1 MVDTA
6 TAPVVSA
13 VRMSERRRLG
23 VIAVAAGA
31 AAMVV
36 SLVGS
41 WIPSLWG
48 DEAASLLSAQRS
60 FGSLFT
66 MLGHV
71 DAVHGL
77 YYVLLHF
84 WVHLAG
90 TSPFAI
96 RLPSAVGVG
105 IGAAAVAWMCGR
117 MRGARFAVIAGIV
130 VAVLPR
136 LTYAGEEARSY
147 ATDAALCAVLCAIVV
162 EIVLSRRRSLG
173 LWTAYGIVLVFATY
187 LFLYN
192 LLIVIAIGVFLA
204 MTPMARRHLRA
215 FVTATGTAVLASAPL
230 LVFAYL
236 ERAQVAY
243 LADQAEVT
251 SSAVFV
257 QMWFSAVPFA
267 IVAWLLILVAVGDL
281 VLRTERSRRRSR
293 SMPAGTA
300 AVRSFAGGKADLVV
314 LGLCW
319 LVLPMGILIA
329 TSAVFNDFTARYG
342 TMAAPAAAILIAAGI
357 DRLVSLTAR
366 RWGLTAHRWVGIAGI
381 AAVLIAA
388 APVWVSQRG
397 PYSMNESDWNE
408 IAATVHANAHQGDGI
423 VFDEGVRPSR
433 RTRLAMSTDP
443 AAFSA
448 VKDVTL
454 RVPYAQNDTWY
465 DSAYS
470 VQQAAELGRF
480 HGIDRVWVVEYS
492 MPGQVYLWGT
502 ESLERLGYHETA
514 HYSLHRSV
522 IYLFTR

>member
-31 AAMVV
+31 VAMAV
-36 SLVGS
+36 SLIGS

-60 FGSLFT
+60 FGSLFM

-84 WVHLAG
+84 WVHVAG

-96 RLPSAVGVG
+96 RLPSAFGVG
-105 IGAAAVAWMCGR
+105 IGAAAVAWMGGR

-130 VAVLPR
+130 AAVLPR

-162 EIVLSRRRSLG
+162 EIALRSRRSAG
-173 LWTAYGIVLVFATY
+173 LWTAYGLVLAFATY

-192 LLIVIAIGVFLA
+192 LLIVIAIGAFLV
-204 MTPMARRHLRA
+204 MTPTARRHLRG
-215 FVTATGTAVLASAPL
+215 FVTATGLAVLASAPL

-236 ERAQVAY
+236 ERAQVSY

-251 SSAVFV
+251 SSSVFV
-257 QMWFSAVPFA
+257 QMWFGAVPFA
-267 IVAWLLILVAVGDL
+267 IVGWLLILVAVGDL
-281 VLRTERSRRRSR
+281 VLRTERNRREARALA
-293 SMPAGTA
+293 AGA
-300 AVRSFAGGKADLVV
+300 APVRSLGTEKPDVV
-314 LGLCW
+314 LLGLCW

-329 TSAVFNDFTARYG
+329 TSVVVHGFTARYG
-342 TMAAPAAAILIAAGI
+342 TIAAPAAAILIAAGI
-357 DRLVSLTAR
+357 DRLVSLTGR
-366 RWGLTAHRWVGIAGI
+366 RWVGIIGI
-381 AAVLIAA
+381 AAVLVAA
-388 APVWVSQRG
+388 APVWASQRG
-397 PYSMNESDWNE
+397 PYSMNESDWSE
-408 IAATVHANAHQGDGI
+408 IAATVQANAHQGDGI

-443 AAFSA
+443 AAFST

-454 RVPYAQNDTWY
+454 RVPYAQNHTWY
-465 DSAYS
+465 DSAYT
-470 VQQAAELGRF
+470 VEQAAALGRF

-492 MPGQVYLWGT
+492 MPGHVYLWGT
-502 ESLERLGYHETA
+502 QSLEQLGYHETA
-514 HYSLHRSV
+514 QYSLHRSV

>member
-13 VRMSERRRLG
+13 VRTSERRRLG
-23 VIAVAAGA
+23 GIAVAAGLVA
-31 AAMVV
+31 LAV
-36 SLVGS
+36 SLIGS

-84 WVHLAG
+84 WVNVAG

-105 IGAAAVAWMCGR
+105 LGAAAVVWMCGR
-117 MRGARFAVIAGIV
+117 MRGLRFAVIAGIV
-130 VAVLPR
+130 AVVLPR

-147 ATDAALCAVLCAIVV
+147 ATDAALCAVVCAIVV
-162 EIVLSRRRSLG
+162 EIVLRRHRSVG
-173 LWTAYGIVLVFATY
+173 LWTAYGLVLVFATY

-204 MTPMARRHLRA
+204 LTPMAHRHLRG
-215 FVTATGTAVLASAPL
+215 FVTATGLAVIASAPL

-243 LADQAEVT
+243 LADQAQVT
-251 SSAVFV
+251 SSSVFV
-257 QMWFSAVPFA
+257 QMWFGAVPFA

-281 VLRTERSRRRSR
+281 VLRTVKSRREAR
-293 SMPAGTA
+293 AI
-300 AVRSFAGGKADLVV
+300 AVRTPIANRPELVV
-314 LGLCW
+314 LALCW
-319 LVLPMGILIA
+319 LVLPMGVLIA
-329 TSAVFNDFTARYG
+329 TSALMHGFTARYG
-342 TMAAPAAAILIAAGI
+342 TIAAPAAAILIAAGI
-357 DRLVSLTAR
+357 DRLASLTAR
-366 RWGLTAHRWVGIAGI
+366 RWVGVVGV
-381 AAVLIAA
+381 AAVLVAA
-388 APVWVSQRG
+388 APVWVSQRE
-397 PYSMNESDWNE
+397 PYSMNESDWNQ
-408 IAATVHANAHQGDGI
+408 IAATVHANAQQGDGI

-433 RTRLAMSTDP
+433 RTRLAMSTNP

-454 RVPYAQNDTWY
+454 RVPYTQSHTWY
-465 DSAYS
+465 GSAYT
-470 VQQAAELGRF
+470 VEKAAAMGRF

-492 MPGQVYLWGT
+492 MPGHVYLWGT
-502 ESLERLGYHETA
+502 QSLEQLGYHKTA
-514 HYSLHRSV
+514 QYSLHRSV